1 MTCVTNPQVGITIS
15 GDVNK
20 QSLARRYRT
29 GILSRMR
36 TRLIFTVGLALTLLR
51 LPVYG
56 QPTSETEVRATLSSF
71 IQAFDNLD
79 WDAFRMA
86 FDDNATVF
94 YPRAFPQRA
103 NGRAEYEQTF
113 KKVFEQIR
121 GSKTRPPYMDIQ
133 PRELKIQMFGDVAIA
148 TFHLDDRP
156 GFLNRRTIVLKK
168 TPAGWKIV
176 HLHASEVG
184 VPNQQ
189 LPPGR

>member
-71 IQAFDNLD
+71 IQAFRQFGLG
-79 WDAFRMA
+79 RI
-86 FDDNATVF
+86 
-94 YPRAFPQRA
+94 Q
-103 NGRAEYEQTF
+103 NGF
-113 KKVFEQIR
+113 
-121 GSKTRPPYMDIQ
+121 
-133 PRELKIQMFGDVAIA
+133 
-148 TFHLDDRP
+148 
-156 GFLNRRTIVLKK
+156 
-168 TPAGWKIV
+168 
-176 HLHASEVG
+176 
-184 VPNQQ
+184 
-189 LPPGR
+189 